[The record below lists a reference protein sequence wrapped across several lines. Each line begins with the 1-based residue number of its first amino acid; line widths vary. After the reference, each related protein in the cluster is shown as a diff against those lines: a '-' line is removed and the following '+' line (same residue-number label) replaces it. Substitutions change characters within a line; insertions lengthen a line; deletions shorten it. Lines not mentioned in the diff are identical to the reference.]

1 MPVLWLLARLGLR
14 DSLLREISFV
24 NIDAVIRNHVVVQ
37 VDRHKIRLGRGG
49 KIGLGRDDRSA
60 RSNRNMVLRTILGNR
75 LLLLLLSYLLWLL
88 LRLPERLLLLLRP
101 LRLRLGLLL
110 SRLRLLPLHRLRLS
124 SLRPLR
130 LHGNTRLR
138 RLLLDGLPLLD

>member
-1 MPVLWLLARLGLR
+1 MSVLWLLARLGLR
-14 DSLLREISFV
+14 DSRLREISFV

-75 LLLLLLSYLLWLL
+75 LLLLLSCLLWLL

-124 SLRPLR
+124 SLKPLR
-130 LHGNTRLR
+130 LHGNTRLS
-138 RLLLDGLPLLD
+138 RLLLD